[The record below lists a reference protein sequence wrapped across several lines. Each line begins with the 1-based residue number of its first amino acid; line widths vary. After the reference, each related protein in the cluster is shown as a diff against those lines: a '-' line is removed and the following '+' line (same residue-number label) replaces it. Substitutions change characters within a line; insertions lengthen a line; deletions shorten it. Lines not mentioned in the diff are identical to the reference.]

1 MKNATLE
8 TRKQEAVQTN
18 EPRVTLDIKK
28 ITSNQKLI
36 ASMDT
41 YVFNKAM
48 FRRQKVKSEIAEIPA
63 KKVNKE
69 ELLLARLSGN
79 PIFIY
84 KKHDDVYVA
93 ELVGELKGV
102 ASENSKHECS
112 NIKYTCKRLS
122 ALSDEQGGCEKVR
135 DKNKYIENYDW
146 IEEGYQ
152 TFNTENNLFIVLK
165 CQPCVPIM
173 NK

>member
-48 FRRQKVKSEIAEIPA
+48 F
-63 KKVNKE
+63 
-69 ELLLARLSGN
+69 
-79 PIFIY
+79 F
-84 KKHDDVYVA
+84 
-93 ELVGELKGV
+93 
-102 ASENSKHECS
+102 
-112 NIKYTCKRLS
+112 NIKST
-122 ALSDEQGGCEKVR
+122 AVR
-135 DKNKYIENYDW
+135 QIWK
-146 IEEGYQ
+146 
-152 TFNTENNLFIVLK
+152 
-165 CQPCVPIM
+165 
-173 NK
+173 